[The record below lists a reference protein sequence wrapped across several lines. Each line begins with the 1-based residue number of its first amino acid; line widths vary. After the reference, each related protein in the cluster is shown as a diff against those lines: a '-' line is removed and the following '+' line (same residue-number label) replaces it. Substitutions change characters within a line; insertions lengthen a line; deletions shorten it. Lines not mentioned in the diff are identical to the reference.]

1 MVAKQV
7 QSALRKALS
16 TEPDDVDDS
25 AAYISSLVDAAV
37 EKKQAATSTASSKTT
52 QLCDLLKLILKCA
65 QNEAQQ
71 GPI

>member
-16 TEPDDVDDS
+16 TEPDDVDDG

-37 EKKQAATSTASSKTT
+37 EKKQAATSTASSETT
-52 QLCDLLKLILKCA
+52 KLCVLLKLILKCA
-65 QNEAQQ
+65 QNEAQR